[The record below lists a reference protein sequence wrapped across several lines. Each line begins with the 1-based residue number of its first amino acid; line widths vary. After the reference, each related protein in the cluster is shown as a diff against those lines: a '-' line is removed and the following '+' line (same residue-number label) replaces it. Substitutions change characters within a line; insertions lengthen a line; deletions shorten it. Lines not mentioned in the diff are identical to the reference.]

1 MKTAEQHGGVPR
13 KPQLPPSVAAVVP
26 LCVDLD
32 GTLLRTDT
40 LYEGLLLLLK
50 RGPLYALLALFWLL
64 HGRSRL
70 KREVAS
76 RVILNPAELPYR
88 EDLVDYLR
96 QQSAAGRPLYLVT
109 ATDEAW
115 AKTVARH
122 LVFFLECLRVTA
134 L

>member
-88 EDLVDYLR
+88 EDLVDYL
-96 QQSAAGRPLYLVT
+96 Q
-109 ATDEAW
+109 
-115 AKTVARH
+115 
-122 LVFFLECLRVTA
+122 
-134 L
+134 